1 MCVGVCGCVWWQ
13 AGCSDGWHR
22 KSKISGQGATVGRQE
37 IEQELSVPG
46 DGRGV
51 LPAGSCLV
59 LSNNSKI
66 VSMSIP

>member
-13 AGCSDGWHR
+13 AGCGRGWHR
-22 KSKISGQGATVGRQE
+22 KSKVSGQGAAVGRQE
-37 IEQELSVPG
+37 MEQELSVPG
-46 DGRGV
+46 DGRRV
-51 LPAGSCLV
+51 LSAGSCLV